1 MMLGLM
7 LTVLFR
13 EKCSFRDKSVA
24 SMLES
29 QVRMDRDGGDQV
41 SVEGIQ
47 LVFSD
52 KVWIVIIITIVPI
65 TIVILTMIQVATNGV
80 IHVVDGIIETQD
92 SLSLTQVGCI
102 AKHQTFETGS
112 KSC

>member
-1 MMLGLM
+1 
-7 LTVLFR
+7 
-13 EKCSFRDKSVA
+13 
-24 SMLES
+24 MLEI

-102 AKHQTFETGS
+102 ASTKHLRLVLNRVDDS
-112 KSC
+112 